1 MLTQFIMTKNK
12 ERYPDTQYVIV
23 SPFVNHSK
31 CYWFR
36 MNEYRNIYK
45 ELVCILTSRGNCFST
60 KQVLVTSKF
69 PKTISLHLDLINSKL
84 SMIYFIPAQ
93 AKQKSRV
100 NWLVYILQN
109 EALITFL
116 KALRYHANDWG
127 RIDQTLSKKQVL
139 EKD

>member
-1 MLTQFIMTKNK
+1 
-12 ERYPDTQYVIV
+12 
-23 SPFVNHSK
+23 
-31 CYWFR
+31 
-36 MNEYRNIYK
+36 
-45 ELVCILTSRGNCFST
+45 
-60 KQVLVTSKF
+60 
-69 PKTISLHLDLINSKL
+69 
-84 SMIYFIPAQ
+84 MIYFIPAQ